1 MSLKR
6 IMDIEVLRGIAVLGV
21 VLHHMRDNLFLG
33 TASWLEALDPRA
45 QFWWGVDLF
54 FAISGFVIA
63 RSLIPTLQG
72 CTTRQAFWQQAR
84 SFWIR
89 RVFRLLPAAWLWLAV
104 ILLAA
109 LLFNR
114 SGAFGSLHANVQAT
128 LAGLLHYANFRF
140 ADALLNYEYGASFVY
155 WSLALEE
162 QFYLLFPLLIL
173 LFRQRLAWALA
184 VLVLAQLLIE
194 RGSLLM
200 AVRTDAL
207 ALGVLLAIWSAKPS
221 YQRLEPTFLRRG
233 WLGLALLVLASGVL
247 GLLAAKRLLPEY
259 RIGAI
264 AVICGVLVWVASY
277 NRDYLFPRG
286 KLKDLLTWVGSRS
299 YGIYLIH
306 VPVYFFLREVCFRLQ
321 EAGGPNPYAYPW
333 LLLGLALGLIVVLSE
348 LSYRLVEL
356 PMRNRGSRLVKRLES
371 RRQGEENAAAI
382 ARQPMPE

>member
-140 ADALLNYEYGASFVY
+140 ADALFNYEYGASFVY

-184 VLVLAQLLIE
+184 VLVLA
-194 RGSLLM
+194 
-200 AVRTDAL
+200 
-207 ALGVLLAIWSAKPS
+207 
-221 YQRLEPTFLRRG
+221 
-233 WLGLALLVLASGVL
+233 
-247 GLLAAKRLLPEY
+247 
-259 RIGAI
+259 
-264 AVICGVLVWVASY
+264 
-277 NRDYLFPRG
+277 
-286 KLKDLLTWVGSRS
+286 
-299 YGIYLIH
+299 
-306 VPVYFFLREVCFRLQ
+306 
-321 EAGGPNPYAYPW
+321 
-333 LLLGLALGLIVVLSE
+333 
-348 LSYRLVEL
+348 
-356 PMRNRGSRLVKRLES
+356 
-371 RRQGEENAAAI
+371 
-382 ARQPMPE
+382 